1 MHEIKNVCYLG
12 HIVLQFCVEINCI
25 FPYLLFAQKKKKR
38 MYLWKNSNSTCKI
51 VDILMKWSYF
61 MLEIMFLQ
69 DLNLNILE
77 IFFSYIKNT
86 KFQKT
91 KGKRSM

>member
-1 MHEIKNVCYLG
+1 
-12 HIVLQFCVEINCI
+12 
-25 FPYLLFAQKKKKR
+25 
-38 MYLWKNSNSTCKI
+38 
-51 VDILMKWSYF
+51 MKWSYF